1 MAGDSFVDL
10 MLDGVWSK
18 ASVTA
23 TQMGAGKNEVAATA
37 VERERMEEWIIARVR
52 EGRPLSELAAVMT
65 RSPQVLVNVKVDRKR
80 PLDELAAVGELIRAV
95 ERDLGDDG
103 RVLVRYSGT
112 EAKARVMIEGPD
124 EAAIR
129 ERAQAIADALV
140 VACRV

>member
-1 MAGDSFVDL
+1 MTVRPSA
-10 MLDGVWSK
+10 VWRR
-18 ASVTA
+18 VRW
-23 TQMGAGKNEVAATA
+23 VLA
-37 VERERMEEWIIARVR
+37 VMVR
-52 EGRPLSELAAVMT
+52 EGRPLSELAQVMQRT
-65 RSPQVLVNVKVDRKR
+65 PQVLVNVKVDRKR

-124 EAAIR
+124 EGAIR

-140 VACRV
+140 LACRA